1 MWPVRPAT
9 QIITI
14 MVSIDSMRYGM
25 RYHGHLLILISSRER
40 ERVAAVSWHWYAHL
54 KCIDAS
60 IEIGN
65 LLQCTAR
72 RAHWAGINLTRA
84 GPAYSFHVLTGFP
97 FAGRSYVG
105 INEEIMWV
113 SIGMGV
119 TIALLITIALCYI
132 AREKCQKR
140 QREYYVTA

>member
-1 MWPVRPAT
+1 M
-9 QIITI
+9 
-14 MVSIDSMRYGM
+14 
-25 RYHGHLLILISSRER
+25 HLLTELAVIWSGMECIS
-40 ERVAAVSWHWYAHL
+40 HL
-54 KCIDAS
+54 TDTLSC
-60 IEIGN
+60 
-65 LLQCTAR
+65 LPHT
-72 RAHWAGINLTRA
+72 
-84 GPAYSFHVLTGFP
+84 
-97 FAGRSYVG
+97 GRSYVG